1 MFQTVIFDLDGTL
14 LNTIA
19 DLAAAGNHV
28 CQENGW
34 PVHKEKEY
42 EAMVGHGIPN
52 LVSRFSPESCQS
64 PLLLAATLAKF
75 SDYYKLHSA
84 DRTVPYAGIP
94 ELLAEL
100 KAKGVRMAVHS
111 NKANEFT
118 QSIIHRFFP
127 DTFDVVLGKRKEFPV
142 KPDAS
147 GVRWILEELA
157 AAPSS
162 GVYVGDSDVD
172 IQTARNAG
180 LAACAVTW
188 GFRPRQELEALRP
201 DFLADTP
208 EALLEYLTK

>member
-34 PVHKEKEY
+34 PVHGEKEY

-52 LVSRFSPESCQS
+52 LVSRFSPDSCQS

-75 SDYYKLHSA
+75 SDYYKLHST
-84 DRTVPYAGIP
+84 DRTAPYAGIP

-100 KAKGVRMAVHS
+100 KARGIRLAVHS

-118 QSIIHRFFP
+118 QSIIRRYFP

-142 KPDAS
+142 KPDTS
-147 GVRWILEELA
+147 GVHWILEELA
-157 AAPSS
+157 AEASS
-162 GVYVGDSDVD
+162 AVYVGDSDVD

-188 GFRPRQELEALRP
+188 GFRPRQELEALHP

-208 EALLEYLTK
+208 EVLFEYLTT

>member
-1 MFQTVIFDLDGTL
+1 MYQTVIFDLDGTL

-34 PVHKEKEY
+34 PVHRVEEY

-52 LVSRFSPESCQS
+52 LVSRFSPEDCQS

-75 SDYYKLHSA
+75 SDYYKLHGT
-84 DRTVPYAGIP
+84 DRTIPYAGIP
-94 ELLAEL
+94 ELLAAL
-100 KAKGVRMAVHS
+100 KARGVHLAVHS
-111 NKANEFT
+111 NKADEFT
-118 QSIIHRFFP
+118 QSIIRRYFP
-127 DTFDVVLGKRKEFPV
+127 DTFKVVLGKRREFPV
-142 KPDAS
+142 KPDAA

-157 AAPSS
+157 AEPSS
-162 GVYVGDSDVD
+162 AVYVGDSDVD

-188 GFRPRQELEALRP
+188 GFRPRRELEALRP

-208 EALLEYLTK
+208 EVLFEYLTT